1 MNTMINSD
9 MSSITVSDDGLKRC
23 GLPPYNPENLQ
34 KWASEAEITAY
45 LAKIEN
51 DSRFWSDVPAP
62 SYRTTLTPVEFKMML
77 TAAERVA
84 VKQAAEAGDLVLAD
98 FLELLNDPRLK
109 SVILTHP
116 DNIAAMNYLVSLSI
130 LTEARAATI
139 LQGMLE

>member
-1 MNTMINSD
+1 MGTVINSD
-9 MSSITVSDDGLKRC
+9 FSSTTTRTDGKVLN
-23 GLPPYNPENLQ
+23 LASHNPFTGEPFTSNAEVEAFV
-34 KWASEAEITAY
+34 ASIIGEDKYFLEPI
-45 LAKIEN
+45 
-51 DSRFWSDVPAP
+51 VP

-77 TAAERVA
+77 TVAERVA